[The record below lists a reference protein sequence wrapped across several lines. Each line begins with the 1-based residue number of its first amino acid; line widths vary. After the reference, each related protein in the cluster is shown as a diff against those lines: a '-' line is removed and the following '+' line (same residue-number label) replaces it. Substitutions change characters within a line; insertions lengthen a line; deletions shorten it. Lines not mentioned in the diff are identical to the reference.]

1 MGIECHV
8 VVSERLREV
17 VQPVS
22 LESSFQ
28 YRAPVAPPPRGPA
41 VARPAPPRGRQA
53 TLVLTTTT
61 ATTSSSCPTTTSSP
75 HLRPTG
81 TVGPRCART
90 HAASCPGAP
99 RVGTLSRMSR
109 GPPWRWSPRNFG
121 RQTWRRGQTWAARR
135 GKPKARYPKRALF
148 GFEDPVWF
156 SGPCLV
162 FRALLCFQDPVS
174 FSGGVFVFRG
184 RRPKRGRG
192 PTLPANR
199 AKTIDFYP
207 GTLIQSH
214 CSGVFRFQ
222 DPVWFSG
229 PCLVFRTLFGFQ
241 DPSLVFRAPFGF
253 QGGALGF
260 RASGLAK
267 GTGS

>member
-41 VARPAPPRGRQA
+41 CATPWPASQ

-90 HAASCPGAP
+90 HAASCPEAP

-162 FRALLCFQDPVS
+162 FRALLGFQDPVS

-229 PCLVFRTLFGFQ
+229 PVFGFQ
-241 DPSLVFRAPFGF
+241 GPVWLS
-253 QGGALGF
+253 GGALGF
-260 RASGLAK
+260 RASGCEN